1 VGRFFIPLAA
11 VFGLAATGNA
21 FCDSNSVSLTA
32 TSDRQ
37 EADLSVPQ
45 SAKVELAVAHEF
57 DVGIILGG
65 SMEYANVAFSD
76 SATLNLETTLGYRV
90 RVNDVISLLGSV
102 GVGER
107 LQVSGSGDDI
117 PYYVL
122 RAAADLKLNDAVT
135 WNAVALRYRDGF
147 DPDDDYL
154 TPQVATGFTFSLDD
168 HNAVSTKVQ
177 YNTKDH
183 EPDTVGFA
191 LGYSHG
197 F

>member
-1 VGRFFIPLAA
+1 VGRIFIPLA
-11 VFGLAATGNA
+11 VIVGLAATGNA
-21 FCDSNSVSLTA
+21 FCDSTSVGIVA

-37 EADLSVPQ
+37 EDDLGVPQ
-45 SAKVELAVAHEF
+45 SAKVELSVAHTF

-76 SATLNLETTLGYRV
+76 SATLNLETTMGYRV
-90 RVNDVISLLGSV
+90 HVNEVISLLGSV

-117 PYYVL
+117 AYYVL
-122 RAAADLKLNDAVT
+122 RAAADLKLNDTVT

-154 TPQVATGFTFSLDD
+154 TPQLATGFTFSLDD

-183 EPDTVGFA
+183 EPDTIGFA

>member
-1 VGRFFIPLAA
+1 VGRIFIPLTALA
-11 VFGLAATGNA
+11 MLAATCNA
-21 FCDSNSVSLTA
+21 FCDSTSVGISV
-32 TSDRQ
+32 TSDRK
-37 EADLSVPQ
+37 EDDLGVPQ
-45 SAKVELAVAHEF
+45 SAKVELSVAHTF

-65 SMEYANVAFSD
+65 SMEYSDTAFSD
-76 SATLNLETTLGYRV
+76 SATLNVEATVGHRV
-90 RVNDVISLLGSV
+90 HLNEVVSVLGSV

-107 LQVSGSGDDI
+107 VQVSGTGDDI
-117 PYYVL
+117 AYYVL
-122 RAAADLKLNDAVT
+122 RAAADLKLNETVT

-154 TPQVATGFTFSLDD
+154 TPQIATGLTFRLDE
-168 HNAVSTKVQ
+168 HNSVSTKVQ